1 MLRNENYGR
10 HLWIGLV
17 LTLVVIAGLTFAWLS
32 EPGRMAQAEAATNKA
47 SVQLG
52 RKVYVD
58 NCTACHGTR
67 GEGGVGLPL
76 NSKALLTTAT
86 NDTLAA
92 ITSVGRPNTVMPA
105 WAESNGGPLTD
116 QDIRNVVAFIRAWEP
131 NAPTV
136 VTTTVPSAARGL
148 TLFNGT
154 CFVCHGENGKGGAAP
169 AINDAA
175 RLSQLNDDWYRQTI
189 FNGRPAKG
197 MPTWGTMLAPS
208 QVDDLIALIGAWR
221 KGEQVAPTITVA
233 DLLDKAL
240 FTLSQNDAR
249 DALFYLDHAKPI
261 AFGPALARFDPIK
274 AEIEAG
280 KLDQAL
286 ADLNDLR
293 KNWPIGDAA
302 KGQTVFKDV
311 CQGCHGA
318 EGQGGVG
325 RRLKPNTFIQ
335 QSTNAEVLNLLF
347 TGRAGTAMRGFTG
360 QLTEQQLADAI
371 AFLRTWQQ

>member
-10 HLWIGLV
+10 HLWVGLA
-17 LTLVVIAGLTFAWLS
+17 LTLMIIAGLTFAWLS
-32 EPGRMAQAEAATNKA
+32 EPSRMAQAGAATNKA
-47 SVQLG
+47 GVQLG

-92 ITSVGRPNTVMPA
+92 IISVGRPNTIMPA

-116 QDIRNVVAFIRAWEP
+116 QDIRDVVSFIRAWEP

-148 TLFNGT
+148 AVFNST
-154 CFVCHGENGKGGAAP
+154 CFICHGENGQDGKSP
-169 AINDAA
+169 AINDTT

-189 FNGRPAKG
+189 NNGRPAKG
-197 MPTWGTMLAPS
+197 MPSWSTIITPT

-221 KGEQVAPTITVA
+221 KSEPISSTATVA
-233 DLLDKAL
+233 GLLDQAL
-240 FTLSQNDAR
+240 FTLSQNDAP
-249 DALFYLDHAKPI
+249 DTLFYLNRAKPI
-261 AFGPALARFDPIK
+261 AFGPALARFDPIQ

-280 KLDQAL
+280 KFDQAMSEL
-286 ADLNDLR
+286 SDLR

-302 KGQTVFKDV
+302 QGQIVFKDV

-335 QSTNAEVLNLLF
+335 QSTNADVLSLLF